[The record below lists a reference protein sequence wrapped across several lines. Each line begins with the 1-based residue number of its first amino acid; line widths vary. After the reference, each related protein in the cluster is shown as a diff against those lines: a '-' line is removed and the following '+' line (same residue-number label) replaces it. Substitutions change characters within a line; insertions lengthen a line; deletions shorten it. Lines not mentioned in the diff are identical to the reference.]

1 MSKMRII
8 EFMQANGLYV
18 VIGLAFIMALSVSG
32 YWVAKPAGSKTS
44 KLGTVFSVIAFLG
57 VCGMVVNLK
66 IGFLVACLG
75 YLAKSIVLLRNGYGV
90 GSFIRPILYFKRFDE
105 SSIPE
110 EEELVDLF

>member
-1 MSKMRII
+1 MSKIKII

-32 YWVAKPAGSKTS
+32 YWVAKPVGSKSS
-44 KLGTVFSVIAFLG
+44 KLGVVFSVISFLG
-57 VCGMVVNLK
+57 VCGMILNLK

-105 SSIPE
+105 PNIPE